1 MSTRDIF
8 LAVMVPCLWGF
19 GFVISKQGMDH
30 FPPILLNGLRW
41 SLTGVCLVWWFRFPK
56 KLFKNL
62 FIVSWVGC
70 TIQYSLT
77 FSGLNLID
85 ASSAVLLVQT
95 EVPFGILIAFLI
107 LKEKPSMVNLLATF
121 VAFIGVFVLAGAP
134 NLENKLLGVFLVLSG
149 AMTWSFGQILAKK
162 ISENVSGIAMTAWL
176 GVFAGPQLIFLS
188 FIIEGNTYTYII
200 SANKEAWLI
209 VLYLG
214 FVMNALGY
222 SIWYFLLGKH
232 PVHKIIPVL
241 LLLPVVGVICAV
253 LILGENLENQVF
265 IGGFIIML
273 GVGMILFSDRKK
285 NKV

>member
-1 MSTRDIF
+1 MTVDCIKEHDKK
-8 LAVMVPCLWGF
+8 
-19 GFVISKQGMDH
+19 VIYMPTNNDLTKLNAGCIPSLVTEIEKIKKTQGA
-30 FPPILLNGLRW
+30 FNLK
-41 SLTGVCLVWWFRFPK
+41 RFPTLQLTYHLYEGKTYFKIKIDDIKLYAK
-56 KLFKNL
+56 KITTGWQWIKKD
-62 FIVSWVGC
+62 S
-70 TIQYSLT
+70 
-77 FSGLNLID
+77 
-85 ASSAVLLVQT
+85 
-95 EVPFGILIAFLI
+95 E
-107 LKEKPSMVNLLATF
+107 
-121 VAFIGVFVLAGAP
+121 
-134 NLENKLLGVFLVLSG
+134 
-149 AMTWSFGQILAKK
+149 ILAKK

-253 LILGENLENQVF
+253 LILGENLFPLN
-265 IGGFIIML
+265 
-273 GVGMILFSDRKK
+273 
-285 NKV
+285 